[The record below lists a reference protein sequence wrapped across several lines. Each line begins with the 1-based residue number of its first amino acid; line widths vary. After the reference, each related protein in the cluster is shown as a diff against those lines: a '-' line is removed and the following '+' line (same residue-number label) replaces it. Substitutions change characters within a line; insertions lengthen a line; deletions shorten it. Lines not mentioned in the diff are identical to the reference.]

1 LVRIHTISLGRIKS
15 KLITIVIILLS
26 CLFLSRLI
34 NSGNKYVKI
43 NSGSEFPMITQE
55 IEEHSLDSEWYKKV
69 LEETIP
75 YVDGYSNDGHTVK
88 DFAKSIFSL
97 ITDID
102 WDNMNTVLE
111 EIIPLARYINSNAVQ
126 YTQNVIEVD
135 GMFDDYASNNEIV
148 QPNDEDYYPID
159 SEDADVFED
168 PFASTSV
175 KYSGSQLRDINFLQR
190 NFYNFEGDLKLTYVD
205 LPAAELINKNI
216 SLKKQSNKPQILI
229 FHTHSQ
235 EHYADGDPNQL
246 DDGVVGLGEV
256 LAKILH
262 EEYGIGV
269 LHNKGQYDVVQGKL
283 MRDGS
288 YERMEPAIRKIL
300 QQNPSIEVLIDLH
313 RDGIEKGKLVTT
325 IDGKPT
331 AKIMFVN
338 GICKTMKDGELTE
351 ITSLPNPYLMD
362 NLAFSLQMQLKA
374 NELYPGLMRKIYIK
388 PYRYS
393 LHMLPKSLLVEVGAN
408 TNTVEEARN
417 AMAPLAKI
425 LCEVLKVQ

>member
-1 LVRIHTISLGRIKS
+1 MVRIHTISLGRIKS
-15 KLITIVIILLS
+15 KLFTIIIIILAI
-26 CLFLSRLI
+26 LFSYWLI
-34 NSGNKYVKI
+34 VF
-43 NSGSEFPMITQE
+43 SGSYTKKNPELETPIISQHF
-55 IEEHSLDSEWYKKV
+55 EEYPLDSELYKKV

-75 YVDGYSNDGHTVK
+75 YVDGYSNDGHTVG
-88 DFAKSIFSL
+88 DFIGDIFAF

-102 WDNMNTVLE
+102 WNNPATLLE
-111 EIIPLARYINSNAVQ
+111 EIIPFVRHMNTYSVQ

-135 GMFDDYASNNEIV
+135 GMFNDYARDKEVI
-148 QPNDEDYYPID
+148 QQNDEDYYQIEV
-159 SEDADVFED
+159 EDDEVFQD
-168 PFASTSV
+168 PFASAQI
-175 KYSGSQLRDINFLQR
+175 KYSQAQLRDIDFLQR
-190 NFYNFEGDLKLTYVD
+190 NLYNFEGDLKLTYAD
-205 LPAAELINKNI
+205 IPAVELLNRDV

-235 EHYADGDPNQL
+235 EQFADSDQNQL
-246 DDGVVGLGEV
+246 DDGVIGLGEV

-269 LHNKGQYDVVQGKL
+269 LHNKGQYDVVQEKL

-300 QQNPSIEVLIDLH
+300 QQNPSIEVIIDLH

-325 IDGKPT
+325 INGKPT
-331 AKIMFVN
+331 AKLMFVN
-338 GICKTMKDGELTE
+338 GICKVMKNGKLTDL
-351 ITSLPNPYLMD
+351 TSLPNPYLKD

-374 NELYPGLMRKIYIK
+374 NELYPGLMRKIYIN

-417 AMAPLAKI
+417 AMAPLAEI
-425 LCEVLKVQ
+425 LCEVLKVK